1 MQFTVSQRRF
11 STEDTVPKENHYPVT
26 LPRTEAMQTMKLT
39 LAHATVNKKDVL
51 PHLPQLKF
59 QLGDIWLMWLPFD
72 ETAHDLVQ
80 NHLNIAVNKSSL
92 TFGRKL

>member
-1 MQFTVSQRRF
+1 
-11 STEDTVPKENHYPVT
+11 
-26 LPRTEAMQTMKLT
+26 MKLT

-59 QLGDIWLMWLPFD
+59 QVGDIWLMWLPFD
-72 ETAHDLVQ
+72 ETANDLVQ